1 MPIQPTYPGVYIQ
14 EVSSGVHTITGVAT
28 SITAFIGRAERG
40 PVDKPVIIYNFGD
53 FQRIFGGLWNLS
65 PMSFAV
71 QDFFSNGGSQ
81 AVIVRLFHPSP
92 GSPPGDGRAV
102 IRIPTGY
109 ADPDDEIQLIAA
121 NPGAWGSNLTVTID
135 YNTKEKKNLP
145 SGGATLFNLTVKEL
159 DENKKSKTIEQFLNV
174 TTDAGKAGYLP
185 RVLEQI
191 SNLVRVNTDS
201 NNKYIV
207 PTSPVK
213 LPLEVTDETPLSPP
227 SSPSMIPSAISVPG
241 DDGIHLTSSDVRG
254 DQSKKQ
260 GLYMLEKTD
269 LFNILCIPPFLST
282 GDESERPIDIDPSV
296 IPDAVGYCQ
305 KRRAI
310 MIIDSISSWHQIS
323 DASGNFSDSVYP
335 PSLKVE
341 IRSNAALFF
350 PRIKRPNILVN
361 NEIEEFVPCGMIA
374 GTFANT
380 DTQRGVWKAP
390 AGITAGLNGVT
401 EFTVPMTDDEN
412 GKLNRIGINCLRSF
426 PVYGNVIWGARTM
439 DGADELASDWKYI
452 PVRRTAL
459 FIEESLYRGTKWV
472 VFEPNDEPL
481 WSQIRLNIGAF
492 MHDLFRKGAFQGKTP
507 KEAYLVKC
515 DSETTTQNDINSGI
529 VNILVGFA
537 PLKPAEFVI
546 IQIQQL
552 AGQIDT

>member
-1 MPIQPTYPGVYIQ
+1 
-14 EVSSGVHTITGVAT
+14 
-28 SITAFIGRAERG
+28 
-40 PVDKPVIIYNFGD
+40 
-53 FQRIFGGLWNLS
+53 
-65 PMSFAV
+65 
-71 QDFFSNGGSQ
+71 
-81 AVIVRLFHPSP
+81 
-92 GSPPGDGRAV
+92 
-102 IRIPTGY
+102 
-109 ADPDDEIQLIAA
+109 
-121 NPGAWGSNLTVTID
+121 
-135 YNTKEKKNLP
+135 
-145 SGGATLFNLTVKEL
+145 
-159 DENKKSKTIEQFLNV
+159 
-174 TTDAGKAGYLP
+174 
-185 RVLEQI
+185 
-191 SNLVRVNTDS
+191 
-201 NNKYIV
+201 
-207 PTSPVK
+207 
-213 LPLEVTDETPLSPP
+213 
-227 SSPSMIPSAISVPG
+227 MIPSAISVPG

-439 DGADELASDWKYI
+439 DGDDELS
-452 PVRRTAL
+452 
-459 FIEESLYRGTKWV
+459 
-472 VFEPNDEPL
+472 
-481 WSQIRLNIGAF
+481 
-492 MHDLFRKGAFQGKTP
+492 
-507 KEAYLVKC
+507 
-515 DSETTTQNDINSGI
+515 
-529 VNILVGFA
+529 
-537 PLKPAEFVI
+537 
-546 IQIQQL
+546 
-552 AGQIDT
+552 